1 MSLSKELVAV
11 ACSIEAPLTQNTF
24 NISIDNKEY
33 PALCDSGASISCI
46 SRKTY
51 NEFRQQYALVPGEIN
66 VVCGVSGTLLDIQ
79 GKVTLPMVLGNVEL
93 IHTFYVLSRMST
105 STLIIIGL
113 DFFQA
118 HRALSDWANHV
129 LKIQDGMTEIAFN
142 EPIDKQCLLRT
153 VSKVNIPPRTVSI
166 IPVKAKCKYSNYTA
180 ISLIEPVVSWVVKN
194 LMGARCLVPVNRGF
208 TICQIMNPTQ
218 SPISVEVGSTIAKI
232 SSMTSTGTLCSI
244 DPPSK
249 SSASTNSINLKHAK
263 GKSQS
268 ELIDVAK
275 ELGVNLN
282 NSNLNEN
289 QKKDFLAFIGAN
301 RYVFAKSI
309 KELGLCNKYEFEI
322 DTGDSVPVK
331 KRFYMTSPEA
341 EKEIN
346 RQVEEML
353 DNDIIEPCM
362 SPWSSP
368 VVLVPKKT
376 GEY

>member
-1 MSLSKELVAV
+1 MSLSKELVAM
-11 ACSIEAPLTQNTF
+11 ACSIEVPLTQNTV
-24 NISIDNKEY
+24 NISIDTREY

-51 NEFRQQYALVPGEIN
+51 NEFKQQYVLVPSEIIM
-66 VVCGVSGTLLDIQ
+66 VHGVSGTLLDIQ
-79 GKVTLPMVLGNVEL
+79 EKVTIPIVLGNVEL
-93 IHTFYVLSRMST
+93 IHTFYVLSCMST
-105 STLIIIGL
+105 SMPIIIEL

-118 HRALSDWANHV
+118 HHASLDLANHI

-166 IPVKAKCKYSNYTA
+166 IPVKAKCKYSNYPA
-180 ISLIEPVVSWVVKN
+180 ISLIEPVASLVVKN
-194 LMGARCLVPVNRGF
+194 LMGVRCLAPVNHGF

-218 SPISVEVGSTIAKI
+218 SPISVEAGSTIAKI
-232 SSMTSTGTLCSI
+232 SSMASIGTLCSI

-249 SSASTNSINLKHAK
+249 SSAFINLINLKHAK

-275 ELGVNLN
+275 ELGVNLD
-282 NSNLNEN
+282 NSDLNET

-301 RYVFAKSI
+301 RDVFAKSI

-322 DTGDSVPVK
+322 DTGNSVPVK
-331 KRFYMTSPEA
+331 KRFYRTSPKA
-341 EKEIN
+341 KKEID

-353 DNDIIEPCM
+353 DNDII
-362 SPWSSP
+362 
-368 VVLVPKKT
+368 
-376 GEY
+376 